1 MMMRLDNPARV
12 KRLIEQ
18 SIDTFELNLAG
29 LTVLTEAASGPFVCT
44 ALAAAL
50 AGASVIAV
58 TRDSRYGKASE
69 VLGYC
74 REWAQDL
81 GVASRILTTDRPVLE
96 FASRADIVTNLGFV
110 RPISEALIHN
120 LPSHAVIAL
129 MWEPWEFR
137 SEDLDLAACRKAGIP
152 VIGTCE
158 TDERLRIFEYLGA
171 VALKLLFETGIE
183 VVRSRVAVIGSD
195 PFGSAIRAALA
206 AAGAVLVAPD
216 ATFLDALVV
225 AEHRDSACLV
235 GPQGVDP
242 YVLASNGTRLVHICG
257 AVDEGALAEAG
268 LPKHPAHSAQ
278 FGTMTVTTDYSGP
291 RPVIDL
297 HTAGL
302 KVGEIAVRERKAGAD
317 VREAVAAAVK
327 SGLGLAMEH
336 DTT

>member
-1 MMMRLDNPARV
+1 MKRLDNPARV

-18 SIDTFELNLAG
+18 SISAFELNLTG

-44 ALAAAL
+44 ALTAAL

-58 TRDSRYGKASE
+58 TRGSRYGKASE
-69 VLGYC
+69 VLKYC
-74 REWAQDL
+74 RDWAQDL
-81 GVASRILTTDRPVLE
+81 GVATRILATDRPALE
-96 FASRADIVTNLGFV
+96 FASHADIVTNLGFV
-110 RPISEALIHN
+110 RPISEALIHR

-158 TDERLRIFEYLGA
+158 TNERLRIFEYLGA

-195 PFGSAIRAALA
+195 PFGKVIRTALA
-206 AAGAVLVAPD
+206 AAGAVLVESD
-216 ATFLDALVV
+216 AHSLDALVV

-235 GPQGVDP
+235 GPHGIDP
-242 YVLASNGTRLVHICG
+242 YVLAANGTQLVHICG
-257 AVDEGALAEAG
+257 VVDEGALAMAG
-268 LPKHPAHSAQ
+268 LQKHPAHSVP
-278 FGTMTVTTDYSGP
+278 FGTMTVTTDYTGP

-317 VREAVAAAVK
+317 VCEAVAVAVK
-327 SGLGLAMEH
+327 SGLGLAMEN
-336 DTT
+336 DAT